1 MFYRDVNLHR
11 RTVRSRLAVTEK
23 WYIALAPKETEV
35 WDWVCVLY
43 GGQLPFVIR
52 GVERHFELIWEAYLH
67 GIMDG
72 EALKGVDV
80 KNVERDF
87 EIW

>member
-1 MFYRDVNLHR
+1 
-11 RTVRSRLAVTEK
+11 
-23 WYIALAPKETEV
+23 
-35 WDWVCVLY
+35 VLY

-52 GVERHFELIWEAYLH
+52 GVERHFELIGEAYLH